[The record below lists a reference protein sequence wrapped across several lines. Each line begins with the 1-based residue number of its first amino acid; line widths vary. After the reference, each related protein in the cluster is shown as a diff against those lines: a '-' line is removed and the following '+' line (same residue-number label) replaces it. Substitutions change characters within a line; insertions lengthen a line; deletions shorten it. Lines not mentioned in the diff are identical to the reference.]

1 MSGRNVRV
9 TPVRPANIGRLQ
21 SLIVKNSRYKTPAA
35 KTQEITKMIRG
46 VDSISDPEGKDRF
59 LKEFQDEHGYPDAP
73 PSEVEV
79 AEAPLVADIP
89 VVAEAPAEVPL
100 EADSYP
106 VKIRKTL
113 EQGDCFYSAIYRS
126 AKERQGL
133 LERLSSCVGIQHTN
147 EAEFV
152 QGFRNII
159 ADQIVS
165 GRLPS
170 EEEGVDTFDYL
181 SGLFISNSNSYAEL
195 ISSYPKWFKEEF
207 SMGLGERET
216 FIQLLAS
223 HSREPGEWVG
233 EIEVRIVK
241 VLLEPCDISIEVR
254 SNIQNNLYKRSQGKD
269 VLHLYN
275 RSECHYEYFSFV
287 ADPVKVS
294 MPVAPQVLISK
305 VPPASVPVPSAPVPQ
320 VPALQIPLPEP
331 PPAHPQKVFYDP
343 RNGDQLSSHMDAI
356 KQLEKI
362 LREIKT
368 SQNNIPV
375 SLYGLNNA
383 TTSYD
388 FLLNVFCNPE
398 ISLDDMVSF
407 ALDKG
412 GNPGSDIYE
421 VLCRLYVFFGG
432 VDGVNPRQGG
442 NYKFMKKIEEA
453 GERFDTAIDAL
464 KSIKCKATSVSGVSD
479 ITIVNTGGRLVK
491 EIKSTDPYCE
501 VECDMKIS
509 EQIQT
514 YLMSVK
520 WYKKEKSAEHY
531 DLEKLFVAANKITTV
546 EQHPIAIL
554 VFLKSKED
562 FRIAHNRAYRQY
574 VKGLAEN
581 FLGWKEDVKPFL
593 QNIRREIFEGAQQS
607 GLSPQDLVI
616 RQYLGATS
624 KPTLNLYLHQD
635 IIVEGTVDSFAYS
648 SDNKYV
654 IGVLPRGGK
663 TNIAGGIMREY
674 LKRKPDKPLHVFWIT
689 AAPTETRSQVS
700 NDLLT
705 KYQDFDDFDFNDAVN
720 IEDITQSKKKNAVW
734 FISNNLLTQHKLGRS
749 KARDFLSALISGQT
763 SMGLVFFDEAHA
775 GGSGEQTSKA
785 VEDIIENY
793 KENNLPLIF
802 LTATY
807 YSIVLD
813 YKIIKDNI
821 FIWDYTDVLKTRA
834 LGTESERE
842 EAIVNL
848 KRRFGPTL
856 VQDVLDRRIANNDTY
871 EGMSKP
877 YLDYP
882 DLLFISA
889 DFQEEAKERFE
900 RQNVYR
906 PLQGFDIGSI
916 FALRQNIEEE
926 KAIDPHTGKPKG
938 SSWRSRYVFTG
949 DRLAPVRVDAWRAF
963 DNLENPRNI
972 IALLTPPNPEQ
983 TFEED
988 APGGRPLTQ
997 SEEDAT
1003 RGIEPSILGRI
1014 NKLSKSNDSR
1024 FRLEE
1029 NPTIMMFMPVGGA
1042 GSSIEHLLPAWA
1054 ALLMSNRW
1062 WSSRYEV
1069 ACVVGGGGLTEAP
1082 EEGVRGSSMIH
1093 LIDSSN
1099 TKTKLMELERSLH
1112 CRIPSKGL
1120 IVLTGKMLSMG
1131 VSLPCT
1137 DVVILLNDGKS
1148 PDDMIQ
1154 KMYRALTPSKGK
1166 TAAFVVDLNPVRSLA
1181 AVYGYTRASHE
1192 GTNSASEIL
1201 DIITDVY
1208 SWDADMYEINVTTG
1222 KDTQAPRPLDFQARM
1237 KLLLEQAESDPVYR
1251 IAEDIGGFE
1260 KKMSD
1265 NIKRGMDSEFAS
1277 KLAGQFSSK
1286 KLESTISRIG
1296 LKEGS
1301 KVSLQKG
1308 KLVIR
1313 IPKEPLADEEG
1324 VTGSTSGENIE
1335 IIIDNF
1341 IDTVAD
1347 FVKYLAITSSAPTLE
1362 EALEEYQANASND
1375 EGRSIQSNVLHLIRS
1390 TTQITEGKDKD
1401 LLSKLLIVAVKDFAF
1416 SSSKEVFR
1424 QMKGKIDDN
1433 TMRKDKVLSII
1444 YDRLKPRYTRR
1455 KAAGEVFTPIALI
1468 EKMVGHLPK
1477 NIWKNPNMKWIDPA
1491 NGIGNF
1497 PVVVFYKLDEGL
1509 SSLGNNKE
1517 LGVNFS
1523 NEKQRRKFIIEEMLY
1538 MVELQSDNN
1547 RVAKRIFEKLCENC
1561 KPNILTLDSVDKDKK
1576 GNFSLINKITKK
1588 KFPEKYD
1595 IVMGNPPYQKGSYKS
1610 FYLNFIKL
1618 SKELLKD
1625 NGHLIFVIPNKIL
1638 IPNDVNKA
1646 ITQFDPEIIYHTVN
1660 ADYFP
1665 SIATTICAVIAVNRP
1680 YQHKTRVIF
1689 TDGEMVLDLNKPTP
1703 TQYNSIKFKKT
1714 SDKIFFG
1721 VKDKERNHL
1730 KVSSTKPSTEHIY
1743 IHSIWQRFSPDKPKG
1758 GPHIFQIISPPA
1770 IRAEG
1775 KYIEIPDGISKSN
1788 LIWFLTRSEVIRFI
1802 TKIYAGAMNVPA
1814 FIWNIIPF
1822 ISLKTEDD
1830 SEVYELMDLDSSDI
1844 KTIRE
1849 CLNDNIKE
1857 EENDEG
1863 VSEGGRRN
1871 PHRVTRRKARN

>member
-1 MSGRNVRV
+1 MSGRNVAVSPIRRS
-9 TPVRPANIGRLQ
+9 TLQ
-21 SLIVKNSRYKTPAA
+21 AVIRQNKTL
-35 KTQEITKMIRG
+35 KTQKERLERTLEMIRG
-46 VDSISDPEGKDRF
+46 VDKIKNMEGKERF
-59 LKEFQDEHGYPDAP
+59 LDEFEAKYGYSEPAPAVAVAVAPAVAEAP
-73 PSEVEV
+73 PAVAEAPPAVAEAPPAVAEAPPAVAEAPPAV
-79 AEAPLVADIP
+79 AEAPLALAEAPPAVAP
-89 VVAEAPAEVPL
+89 ALAEAPPAVAPAVAPALAPAPAVAEAPPALAEAPL
-100 EADSYP
+100 AVAEAP
-106 VKIRKTL
+106 LAV
-113 EQGDCFYSAIYRS
+113 A
-126 AKERQGL
+126 
-133 LERLSSCVGIQHTN
+133 
-147 EAEFV
+147 EAPLAV
-152 QGFRNII
+152 
-159 ADQIVS
+159 
-165 GRLPS
+165 
-170 EEEGVDTFDYL
+170 
-181 SGLFISNSNSYAEL
+181 AEA
-195 ISSYPKWFKEEF
+195 P
-207 SMGLGERET
+207 
-216 FIQLLAS
+216 LA
-223 HSREPGEWVG
+223 
-233 EIEVRIVK
+233 
-241 VLLEPCDISIEVR
+241 
-254 SNIQNNLYKRSQGKD
+254 
-269 VLHLYN
+269 
-275 RSECHYEYFSFV
+275 V
-287 ADPVKVS
+287 AEAPLAVAEAPLAVA
-294 MPVAPQVLISK
+294 PVAP
-305 VPPASVPVPSAPVPQ
+305 
-320 VPALQIPLPEP
+320 
-331 PPAHPQKVFYDP
+331 PQKVFYDP
-343 RNGDQLSSHMDAI
+343 RNGEQLSSHMDAI

-368 SQNNIPV
+368 SENNVPV

-383 TTSYD
+383 TTSYE

-442 NYKFMKKIEEA
+442 NYKFMKKIEQP

-479 ITIVNTGGRLVK
+479 ITIVNTGGGLVK

-501 VECDMKIS
+501 VECNMKLP

-531 DLEKLFVAANKITTV
+531 DLEKLFVAANKITTA

-607 GLSPQDLVI
+607 GVSPQDLVI

-635 IIVEGTVDSFAYS
+635 IIVKGMVDSFGYS
-648 SDNKYV
+648 PDNKYV

-705 KYQDFDDFDFNDAVN
+705 KYQDFDDFDFNDAVK

-734 FISNNLLTQHKLGRS
+734 FISNNLLTQHKSGRS
-749 KARDFLSALISGQT
+749 KARDFLTALISGQT

-785 VEDIIENY
+785 VEDIIEKY
-793 KENNLPLIF
+793 KETNLPLIF

-848 KRRFGPTL
+848 KRRFGATL
-856 VQDVLDRRIANNDTY
+856 VQYVLDRRLINNDTY
-871 EGMSKP
+871 EGMSRP

-926 KAIDPHTGKPKG
+926 KAIDPHTGNPKG

-949 DRLAPVRVDAWRAF
+949 DRTTPVRVDAWRAF

-972 IALLTPPNPEQ
+972 IALLTPADPEQ

-988 APGGRPLTQ
+988 APGGTPLTQ
-997 SEEDAT
+997 SEEDAK

-1042 GSSIEHLLPAWA
+1042 GSSIEHLLPTWA
-1054 ALLMSNRW
+1054 SLLMSNRW

-1082 EEGVRGSSMIH
+1082 EEGIRGSSIIH

-1099 TKTKLMELERSLH
+1099 TKTKLMELERRLH
-1112 CRIPSKGL
+1112 CMTPSKGL

-1208 SWDADMYEINVTTG
+1208 SWDADMYEINVSSG
-1222 KDTQAPRPLDFQARM
+1222 KDAQAPRPLDFQARM

-1260 KKMSD
+1260 KKMSN

-1286 KLESTISRIG
+1286 KLESTIARIG

-1313 IPKEPLADEEG
+1313 VPKDPLVDEEG
-1324 VTGSTSGENIE
+1324 VTETTPGENIE

-1347 FVKYLAITSSAPTLE
+1347 FVKYLAITSSAPKLE
-1362 EALEEYQANASND
+1362 EALEEYQANASNE
-1375 EGRSIQSNVLHLIRS
+1375 EGRSIQSNVLHLVRS
-1390 TTQITEGKDKD
+1390 RTQITEGEDKG
-1401 LLSKLLIVAVKDFAF
+1401 LLSKLLISAVKDFAL
-1416 SSSKEVFR
+1416 SSSTEVFR
-1424 QMKGKIDDN
+1424 QMKGKIDDKSL
-1433 TMRKDKVLSII
+1433 RKDKVLTTIARYI
-1444 YDRLKPRYTRR
+1444 TPR
-1455 KAAGEVFTPIALI
+1455 KKQKEESGEVFTPIEFVEEMLS
-1468 EKMVGHLPK
+1468 HLPTSL
-1477 NIWKNPNMKWIDPA
+1477 WKNPNLKWLDPA

-1509 SSLGNNKE
+1509 RSLGNDKE
-1517 LGVNFS
+1517 LGVDFS
-1523 NEKQRRKFIIEEMLY
+1523 NETQRRKYIVENMLY
-1538 MVELQSDNN
+1538 MLELQSNN
-1547 RVAKRIFEKLCENC
+1547 TRIARNIFEKLCGKC
-1561 KPNILTLDSVDKDKK
+1561 KPNILTTDSLKITAEGLAKK
-1576 GNFSLINKITKK
+1576 G
-1588 KFPEKYD
+1588 FPEKYD
-1595 IVMGNPPYQKGSYKS
+1595 VIIGNPPFNAGGLMKGTGFWARFVRLAFELVSPNGFITFVHPPGWRK
-1610 FYLNFIKL
+1610 FYDPEEKENQGKILYDIREKGWNIKYINVSDQPPKHFPIVDYYVIHAKKTNSL
-1618 SKELLKD
+1618 TKYDSKFMGIIS
-1625 NGHLIFVIPNKIL
+1625 NGEGNLDYPFIPNIIDNNVLSIIDKL
-1638 IPNDVNKA
+1638 FKAKGIPIHIIRGSNFEPSKKDIGNPGIPHYHFTTRTGDRIFYNKEYDVVPDYINKDKVLMTFSGGYEKGRLFAFYSDEKVGATRTAMYMLVND
-1646 ITQFDPEIIYHTVN
+1646 
-1660 ADYFP
+1660 
-1665 SIATTICAVIAVNRP
+1665 
-1680 YQHKTRVIF
+1680 
-1689 TDGEMVLDLNKPTP
+1689 
-1703 TQYNSIKFKKT
+1703 
-1714 SDKIFFG
+1714 
-1721 VKDKERNHL
+1721 KDKETKNKEENAKKGAKLVNFFNSDIVTFLMKITQYSASPNHKNEFKIL
-1730 KVSSTKPSTEHIY
+1730 NQLEVPDSLDYGLTPKEEAIIKKVLGSKDDLEVV
-1743 IHSIWQRFSPDKPKG
+1743 K
-1758 GPHIFQIISPPA
+1758 
-1770 IRAEG
+1770 AEG
-1775 KYIEIPDGISKSN
+1775 
-1788 LIWFLTRSEVIRFI
+1788 
-1802 TKIYAGAMNVPA
+1802 
-1814 FIWNIIPF
+1814 
-1822 ISLKTEDD
+1822 
-1830 SEVYELMDLDSSDI
+1830 
-1844 KTIRE
+1844 
-1849 CLNDNIKE
+1849 E
-1857 EENDEG
+1857 EEPEAK
-1863 VSEGGRRN
+1863 GGRRK
-1871 PHRVTRRKARN
+1871 PYRVTRKIRR